1 MVPVSGLA
9 CLAKSH
15 LGNILRFKC
24 RDNYDQGALKHGR
37 GNNNEGPDLCVIC
50 VPPPLHTPDIW
61 YPKSKFY
68 LFRLKM
74 ADQSETSH
82 ELTKLHIIYIYTLYH
97 MEFTESNL

>member
-37 GNNNEGPDLCVIC
+37 GNNNEGPDLCVMAI
-50 VPPPLHTPDIW
+50 
-61 YPKSKFY
+61 
-68 LFRLKM
+68 KM

-97 MEFTESNL
+97 MEFTESNV

>member
-37 GNNNEGPDLCVIC
+37 GNDNEGPDLCVMR
-50 VPPPLHTPDIW
+50 VPASHLV
-61 YPKSKFY
+61 SKVQI
-68 LFRLKM
+68 LFVLIKNGG
-74 ADQSETSH
+74 S
-82 ELTKLHIIYIYTLYH
+82 K
-97 MEFTESNL
+97 